1 VALTSAAGPLE
12 AGGQGLGGLS
22 GFVTD
27 VVGRL
32 GELGIGLLTMLETVF
47 PPVPSEVI
55 LPLGGYLAQRGE
67 LSPVWVVVAATA
79 GSLAGAWLLYGL
91 GAALGEKRATTL
103 LARLPLVDEEDVARS
118 VGWFERRGAWAVL
131 LGRLVPGVRS
141 LVSLPAGAARM
152 NLALFSALTLLGS
165 GVWTGIL
172 VGAGMA
178 LGTQWQLVE
187 EYSWVLDVVLVALV
201 VAAVAALAVRR
212 VRKRRRHATP

>member
-1 VALTSAAGPLE
+1 
-12 AGGQGLGGLS
+12 
-22 GFVTD
+22 
-27 VVGRL
+27 
-32 GELGIGLLTMLETVF
+32 MLETVF